1 MVVVSDTS
9 AISNLYQVHQ
19 LDLLEKL
26 YGEILIPS
34 TVERELYSIPSQE
47 SLLETFDWI
56 KVAVPSNQKLVY
68 ELSQKLDLGESE
80 AIALAL
86 EKNAD
91 YLLIDEYAGRSIADD
106 LGLKIVG
113 VLGILIQAKQEN
125 YLQEIGPVIRELKE
139 IGFRLSDSLVDIV
152 LKKIGEM

>member
-47 SLLETFDWI
+47 SLLETFEWI
-56 KVAVPSNQKLVY
+56 KVAMPSNQKLVY
-68 ELSQKLDLGESE
+68 ELS
-80 AIALAL
+80 
-86 EKNAD
+86 
-91 YLLIDEYAGRSIADD
+91 
-106 LGLKIVG
+106 
-113 VLGILIQAKQEN
+113 
-125 YLQEIGPVIRELKE
+125 
-139 IGFRLSDSLVDIV
+139 
-152 LKKIGEM
+152 

>member
-1 MVVVSDTS
+1 
-9 AISNLYQVHQ
+9 
-19 LDLLEKL
+19 
-26 YGEILIPS
+26 
-34 TVERELYSIPSQE
+34 
-47 SLLETFDWI
+47 
-56 KVAVPSNQKLVY
+56 
-68 ELSQKLDLGESE
+68 LDLGESE

-113 VLGILIQAKQEN
+113 VLGILVQAKQEN

-139 IGFRLSDSLVDIV
+139 IGFRLSESLVDIV